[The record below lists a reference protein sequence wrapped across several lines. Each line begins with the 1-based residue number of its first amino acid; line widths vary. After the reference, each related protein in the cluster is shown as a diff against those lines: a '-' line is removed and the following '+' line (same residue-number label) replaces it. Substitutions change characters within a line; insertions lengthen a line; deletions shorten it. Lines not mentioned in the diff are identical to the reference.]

1 VHVAGLCRRRTA
13 AATAVAVGLGAGV
26 VVLCAPAAASPDDEQ
41 LIEPAAPP
49 AATGLIPSL
58 AGIGTVLAQSGTA
71 PTGPLGLPDLSAY
84 APALVLAQNPLPL
97 PPGDPAVPALPSL
110 SAFNPEYLIGQNT
123 VPAAPGEGIP
133 AAGIGPSAEDPG
145 TGRLAFLRR
154 LHEMYEAGLLDGA
167 LLGQQSPDPID
178 APLP

>member
-1 VHVAGLCRRRTA
+1 VRIRVGSTA
-13 AATAVAVGLGAGV
+13 LAAWTAVGLCCA
-26 VVLCAPAAASPDDEQ
+26 APAV
-41 LIEPAAPP
+41 AAPP
-49 AATGLIPSL
+49 DEQAGEPVPAPPPGLI
-58 AGIGTVLAQSGTA
+58 ANIGGVLAQSGTT

-97 PPGDPAVPALPSL
+97 APGDPAAPTLPSL
-110 SAFNPEYLIGQNT
+110 SAFNPEYLIGQNAM
-123 VPAAPGEGIP
+123 PAAPGEGVP

-145 TGRLAFLRR
+145 TGRVAFLRR

-167 LLGQQSPDPID
+167 LLGQQSPEPPS

>member
-1 VHVAGLCRRRTA
+1 MKIRVGPAAVAVWTVAGLCC
-13 AATAVAVGLGAGV
+13 AATAVA
-26 VVLCAPAAASPDDEQ
+26 APPDEQ
-41 LIEPAAPP
+41 QGEPVPTPP
-49 AATGLIPSL
+49 PGLI
-58 AGIGTVLAQSGTA
+58 ANIGGVLAQSGDA

-97 PPGDPAVPALPSL
+97 APGDPAVPTLPSL
-110 SAFNPEYLIGQNT
+110 SAFNPEYLIGQNA
-123 VPAAPGEGIP
+123 VPAAPGEGVP

-145 TGRLAFLRR
+145 TGRVAFLRR

-167 LLGQQSPDPID
+167 LLGQQSPEPPS

>member
-1 VHVAGLCRRRTA
+1 MRIRVVSTALAAWTAVGLCC
-13 AATAVAVGLGAGV
+13 AATAVA
-26 VVLCAPAAASPDDEQ
+26 APPDEQ
-41 LIEPAAPP
+41 PAEPVPAPP
-49 AATGLIPSL
+49 PGLI
-58 AGIGTVLAQSGTA
+58 ANIGGVLAQSGTA

-97 PPGDPAVPALPSL
+97 APGDAAVPTLPSL
-110 SAFNPEYLIGQNT
+110 SAFNPEYLIGQNAS
-123 VPAAPGEGIP
+123 PAAPGEGVP

-145 TGRLAFLRR
+145 TGRVAFLRR

-167 LLGQQSPDPID
+167 LLGQQSPEPPS